1 MKSILFKALKEKESV
16 ELIYISD
23 NKVITQR
30 IIKVLAIKDSNVGA
44 YCYTRKQYRTFKL
57 EQILSL
63 FPMRKKV
70 IA

>member
-1 MKSILFKALKEKESV
+1 MKSILFRALKEKELV

-30 IIKVLAIKDSNVGA
+30 MIKVLAVNDSKVKA
-44 YCYTRKQYRTFKL
+44 YCYTRKQYRIFKL

-63 FPMRKKV
+63 FPVRKKV
-70 IA
+70 SV

>member
-1 MKSILFKALKEKESV
+1 MKSILFKALKEKEPV
-16 ELIYISD
+16 ELIYISG

-30 IIKVLAIKDSNVGA
+30 IIKVLAIKDSNVRA

-63 FPMRKKV
+63 FPVRKKG